1 MVARIENLTVKYGD
15 FTAVDNLNLTIE
27 EGDIYG
33 FIGPNGAGKTST
45 IRVIATLLEPASGR
59 VLIDGVDVEKYP
71 EKVKPLVGYMPDF
84 FGVYDNLK
92 VWEYLE
98 FFARAYEMEAVSIPS
113 KIDSALDITKL
124 GGKKDN
130 YVEDLS
136 RGMKQRLCLAKTLIH
151 DPRLLVLDEPASGM
165 DPNARMEIRELLK
178 TLSEA
183 GKTIFISSHI
193 LSELADICDRVG
205 ILELGKLVG
214 EGSIEEM
221 AKRLQPAR
229 LLRIRARNL
238 QAAAKAV
245 ESIEAVMSSERKEEH
260 LLVTLKDSDEVAE
273 ALIKALVAAGAG
285 LLSVE
290 ENKPGLEDLFK
301 ELTRGMVI

>member
-1 MVARIENLTVKYGD
+1 MIARIENLTVKYGD

-98 FFARAYEMEAVSIPS
+98 FFARAYGMEAASIPS

-151 DPRLLVLDEPASGM
+151 DPKLLILDEPASGM
-165 DPNARMEIRELLK
+165 DPNARMEIRDLLK

-193 LSELADICDRVG
+193 LSELADICHRVG
-205 ILELGKLVG
+205 IIELGKLVG

-221 AKRLQPAR
+221 TKRLQPAR
-229 LLRIRARNL
+229 LLRIRARDL
-238 QAAAKAV
+238 QAAAKAA
-245 ESIEAVMSSERKEEH
+245 ETIEAVISSEKKEEH
-260 LLVTLKDSDEVAE
+260 LLVTLEDSDEVAE
-273 ALIKALVAAGAG
+273 ALIKALVAAEAG
-285 LLSVE
+285 ILSVE
-290 ENKPGLEDLFK
+290 EDKPGLEDLFK
-301 ELTRGMVI
+301 ELTHGMVI

>member
-260 LLVTLKDSDEVAE
+260 LLVPLKDSDEVAE

-290 ENKPGLEDLFK
+290 EEKPGLEDLFK
-301 ELTRGMVI
+301 ELTHGKVI